1 MQARARRSAV
11 RPQPARPVAGKD
23 LRYESSPNCSGVGID
38 IKLTYFHSLVQMSK
52 PIEYFYKN
60 LIKSSSGEESG
71 GKTEL
76 LFTAARMAHD
86 HYLLLKRKGGSSV
99 KRKANKD
106 RDRVGGGHAGLM
118 RGYFHPTNPVYDAKT
133 SVLSDVQKFVYVY
146 SPWCKGI

>member
-1 MQARARRSAV
+1 MQARARRLAV
-11 RPQPARPVAGKD
+11 RPQPARPVARKD

-52 PIEYFYKN
+52 AIECFYKN
-60 LIKSSSGEESG
+60 IIKSSSDEESDG
-71 GKTEL
+71 ETEL

-106 RDRVGGGHAGLM
+106 RDRVGGHAGLM

-133 SVLSDVQKFVYVY
+133 SPLSDVQKVVSVY
-146 SPWCKGI
+146 SPWCEGI